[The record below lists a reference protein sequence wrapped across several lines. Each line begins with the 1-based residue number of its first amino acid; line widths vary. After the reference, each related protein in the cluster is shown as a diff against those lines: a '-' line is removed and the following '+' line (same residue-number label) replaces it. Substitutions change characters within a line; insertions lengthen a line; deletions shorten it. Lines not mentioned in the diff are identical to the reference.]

1 MSNDDEKARIE
12 SMTIRLERM
21 RSALVEAERLLV
33 AGKPDALD
41 VIRRTLSDDAS
52 GALASLDSHT
62 IRLNIG
68 GLHVRISEEHGP
80 GPVPLLIKH
89 AKDGEPNVW
98 ATSDGSAVY
107 LTREWAEK
115 ADYMR
120 TDAYREE
127 NRSRA
132 AAGHI
137 VRATVVEDY
146 DGWVTASGDDD
157 DYAADVAEL
166 LEKHR
171 DRLAWAGVTDEDIPS
186 QLPAWAYCCTE
197 DGFDFDIEDA
207 IRCYV
212 DDNHHEDAVD
222 WIKDWEGLDAF
233 WNEWSAKQSG
243 LRSYMID
250 YSRIVV
256 IDRDRYEKELAAAKA
271 HLEETK

>member
-1 MSNDDEKARIE
+1 MTTEDETTRIE
-12 SMTIRLERM
+12 SLTIRLERM
-21 RSALVEAERLLV
+21 RIALTAAESLLA
-33 AGKPDALD
+33 AGNLAALD
-41 VIRRTLSDDAS
+41 VIRKTLADDTS

-68 GLHVRISEEHGP
+68 GLHLRLPESHGE
-80 GPVPLLIKH
+80 GPVPLVIKH
-89 AKDGEPNVW
+89 AGDREPNVW
-98 ATSDGSAVY
+98 ASSDGSAIY

-127 NRSRA
+127 TRARA
-132 AAGHI
+132 AAGHL
-137 VRATVVEDY
+137 VRAKVVEDY

-157 DYAADVAEL
+157 DYAADVAAL
-166 LEKHR
+166 LDKHR
-171 DRLAWAGVTDEDIPS
+171 DRLAWAGVSDEDIPT

-197 DGFDFDIEDA
+197 DGFEFDIEDA

-250 YSRIVV
+250 FSRIVV
-256 IDRDRYEKELAAAKA
+256 IDPERYEQQLAAAKA
-271 HLEETK
+271 YLEQTK